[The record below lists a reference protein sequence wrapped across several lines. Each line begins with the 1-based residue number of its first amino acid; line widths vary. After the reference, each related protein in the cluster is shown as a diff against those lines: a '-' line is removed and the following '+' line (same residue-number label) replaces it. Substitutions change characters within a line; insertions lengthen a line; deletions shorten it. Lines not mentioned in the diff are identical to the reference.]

1 MKRFDRSIPT
11 HLLGHLFLLLF
22 ALSGAAGLIYEI
34 VWVRQF
40 TLVLG
45 ASVYAVTIV
54 LAVFMS
60 GLGIGA
66 WLMGKVAD
74 RFGERQLVHSY
85 VLLEMGIALYA
96 LAFPLL
102 LALGQGAYAA
112 FFQSC
117 QPGLWAANALRLVIA
132 FLLLIVPTS
141 LMGGTLPVLSRYV
154 VRTQTRIPVT
164 ISWLYGVNTLGAL
177 LGTMAAGYVLLPALG
192 VRQTTLVAVAINIGV
207 AIAFGGLVRWARR
220 VHTDTAPA
228 PAAADTAAPRLSVVE
243 KGVVAAFAISG
254 FAAMLYEVAWTRTL
268 TLILGTTTFSFT
280 TMLATFLLGIALG
293 SVLFARWQRLA
304 RPMALF
310 IGLQFVVA
318 FSVVVTMPLWERL
331 PLVYLSLHRM
341 AVTSWTGLQCL
352 RFVLAALVMLL
363 PTLALGA
370 TLPAVVAI
378 LVPRTDILGR
388 RLGGVYGLN
397 TLGSLLG
404 ASIGGLVLIPAVGM
418 QQTILLGA
426 VLNFLAGALVLLLW
440 SQPAV
445 HRRVATFALATAGL
459 VVGIALVRPWSPWLL
474 TSGVY
479 VYADRYH
486 QVIDRVEAAGG
497 EAGLAQLGTWELW
510 RLAME
515 QYELL
520 YYQPGRTG
528 TVAVM
533 QRRDGVRFLSIDGKT
548 DASTGASHDMK
559 TQGMLGQLP
568 LLFHP
573 APDKVFVVG
582 FGSGVTVGS
591 VLTHPVRLVDCAEL
605 SGAVLQAAR
614 YFADVNGRPWTDPRL
629 RLLERDARNV
639 LLTSPE
645 RYDVVISQPSNPWI
659 SGQSSL
665 FSLEWYQMVR
675 EHLEAD
681 GLFVQWLPAY
691 HMAGHDV
698 RVILHTLR
706 TVFPHVTA
714 WTSGAEGDVVLLA
727 KRDGRLWID
736 CQQLQ
741 ARVRRPAVEADL
753 LRLGFT
759 PAELPFSAFVMNE
772 EELDAFLKAGP
783 TPPELNTD
791 DRLITEFSTPK
802 QLVRAHVVERFASA
816 IRLQGKPASLRPLLR
831 NLSEAAWSAAQG
843 GDQAP

>member
-1 MKRFDRSIPT
+1 MKQPDRSTPT
-11 HLLGHLFLLLF
+11 RLLRALLLLLF

-34 VWVRQF
+34 GWVRQF

-66 WLMGKVAD
+66 WWMGERAD
-74 RFGERQLVHSY
+74 RFGERQLVVSY
-85 VLLEMGIALYA
+85 VLLELGIALYG
-96 LAFPLL
+96 LVFPLL
-102 LALGQGAYAA
+102 LASGQAAYAA
-112 FFQSC
+112 FYQSY
-117 QPGLWAANALRLVIA
+117 QPGLWMANALRLVIA
-132 FLLLIVPTS
+132 FLLLILPTS
-141 LMGGTLPVLSRYV
+141 LMGATLPVLSRYV
-154 VRTQTRIPVT
+154 VRTQMRIPVT
-164 ISWLYGVNTLGAL
+164 VSWLYGVNTLGAL

-192 VRQTTLVAVAINIGV
+192 VRQTTLVAVALNLFV
-207 AIAFGGLVRWARR
+207 AVAFGGVARWTRR
-220 VHTDTAPA
+220 GQADGAA
-228 PAAADTAAPRLSVVE
+228 FPAAEPVARAPRLSGLE
-243 KGVVAAFAISG
+243 WGVVAAFAVSG

-268 TLILGTTTFSFT
+268 TLVLGTTTFSFT

-304 RPMALF
+304 SPMALF
-310 IGLQFVVA
+310 IALQFVVA
-318 FSVVVTMPLWERL
+318 FSVVATMPFWERL

-341 AVTSWTGLQCL
+341 AVTSWAGLQCL
-352 RFVLAALVMLL
+352 RFGLAALVMLL

-378 LVPRTDILGR
+378 LVPQADILGR
-388 RLGGVYGLN
+388 RLGAAYGLN
-397 TLGSLLG
+397 TLGAVLG
-404 ASIGGLVLIPAVGM
+404 ASLGGLVLVPTLGM
-418 QQTILLGA
+418 QQTILVGA
-426 VLNFLAGALVLLLW
+426 VLNFFAGALVLLLW
-440 SQPAV
+440 TGCAARRRAAV
-445 HRRVATFALATAGL
+445 FALVTAGL
-459 VVGIALVRPWSPWLL
+459 VAGIALVRPWSPWLL

-479 VYADRYH
+479 VYADRY
-486 QVIDRVEAAGG
+486 QAIIDRVEAA
-497 EAGLAQLGTWELW
+497 ANDRGLAELSTWQLWQ
-510 RLAME
+510 LAME

-533 QRRDGVRFLSIDGKT
+533 QRHDGVRFLSIDGKT
-548 DASTGASHDMK
+548 DASTGAGHDMK
-559 TQGMLGQLP
+559 TQGMLAQLP

-582 FGSGVTVGS
+582 FGSGVTAGS

-605 SGAVLQAAR
+605 SGAVLQASR
-614 YFADVNGRPWTDPRL
+614 YFADVNGRPWRDPRL

-639 LLTSPE
+639 LLTTPE

-659 SGQSSL
+659 GGQSSL
-665 FSLEWYQMVR
+665 FSFEWYRMVSA
-675 EHLEAD
+675 HLEPD

-691 HMAGHDV
+691 HMAGSDV

-706 TVFPHVTA
+706 TVFPHVTV

-727 KRDGRLWID
+727 KRDGRLVID

-741 ARVRRPAVEADL
+741 ARLRQPAVAADL
-753 LRLGFT
+753 GRLGFA
-759 PAELPFSAFVMNE
+759 PAELPFAAFVMNE
-772 EELDAFLKAGP
+772 EELAAYLDASP
-783 TPPELNTD
+783 TTPELNTD

-802 QLVRAHVVERFASA
+802 QLVRANVVDHFASA
-816 IRLQGKPASLRPLLR
+816 TRGKRASLRPLLR
-831 NLSEAAWSAAQG
+831 NLSALGTLAAEG
-843 GDQAP
+843 GD